1 MPEAVLMPA
10 CTGTRL
16 MCLAAGRAVSVPGS
30 DCHVG

>member
-10 CTGTRL
+10 CAGTRL
-16 MCLAAGRAVSVPGS
+16 MCLAAGSAMPVGS